1 MRGEDRQQQE
11 MFLQAS
17 LEEVV
22 PADHPLRPIRAMV
35 EEALRRLDETLD
47 EIRAEVGRPS
57 IVLKQLLRA

>member
-11 MFLQAS
+11 MFLYAS

-35 EEALRRLDETLD
+35 DEALRWLDDTSD
-47 EIRAEVGRPS
+47 EICRDVGHPS
-57 IVLKQLLRA
+57 IAPERPLRV